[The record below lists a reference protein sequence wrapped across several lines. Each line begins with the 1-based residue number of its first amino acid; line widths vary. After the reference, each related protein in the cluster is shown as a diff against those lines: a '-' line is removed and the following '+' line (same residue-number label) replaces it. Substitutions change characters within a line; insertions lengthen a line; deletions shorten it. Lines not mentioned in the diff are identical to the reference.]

1 MSKKIKKADGEE
13 RLSWYPRFEN
23 TRQYKDA
30 KLRMLRDDMYIE
42 PTLSEL
48 DQLSVLKTE
57 GDIDRWCRKVIE
69 RFWNAKTWL

>member
-1 MSKKIKKADGEE
+1 MSKKKKVDGEE

-23 TRQYKDA
+23 SKQYRDA

-48 DQLSVLKTE
+48 NQLSTLETE

-69 RFWNAKTWL
+69 RYWTDKTGL